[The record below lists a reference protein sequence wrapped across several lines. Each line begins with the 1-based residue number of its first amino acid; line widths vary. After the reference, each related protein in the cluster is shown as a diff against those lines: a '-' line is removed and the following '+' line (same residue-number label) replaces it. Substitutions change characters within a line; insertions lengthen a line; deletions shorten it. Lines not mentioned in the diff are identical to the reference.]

1 VTAPWWKNGVV
12 YQIYP
17 RSFRDTDGDGV
28 GDIRGVEA
36 GLDRVARLGATAIWL
51 SPIYPSRSRTLAT
64 TCPTTLRW
72 IPCTAEV
79 SLAPAA
85 ERLHDLLEGHDH
97 VHVVQLATHG
107 VGQAR
112 ESSARRA
119 RLKSNWASLPGKP
132 VSFAIDSDR
141 TLVRVYESAN
151 RVTPLRPMTLA
162 ADPTSTTDAFC
173 PHCHLVVDRD
183 VVGGWPP
190 LPRRCPHCRLLIGAG
205 RGRSAPSGEP
215 GAKGAAAGVFSR
227 RAKRDA
233 SAPVASPERVLEA
246 ILAVAEEAGERPER
260 LLMVDYQQLAMGRP
274 DLPSLSD
281 VFAAFGGWKTARRR
295 AAEALAAEALA
306 ARATG

>member
-1 VTAPWWKNGVV
+1 M
-12 YQIYP
+12 
-17 RSFRDTDGDGV
+17 
-28 GDIRGVEA
+28 
-36 GLDRVARLGATAIWL
+36 
-51 SPIYPSRSRTLAT
+51 
-64 TCPTTLRW
+64 
-72 IPCTAEV
+72 
-79 SLAPAA
+79 
-85 ERLHDLLEGHDH
+85 
-97 VHVVQLATHG
+97 
-107 VGQAR
+107 
-112 ESSARRA
+112 
-119 RLKSNWASLPGKP
+119 
-132 VSFAIDSDR
+132 SFAIDSDR

-162 ADPTSTTDAFC
+162 ADPAFTTDAFC
-173 PHCHLVVDRD
+173 PHCHLLVDRD

-295 AAEALAAEALA
+295 AAEALAA
-306 ARATG
+306 RATG